1 MKEPPEN
8 WVCLLRASSE
18 LTPEIQTI
26 NTASVPELNHST
38 HKLHRKRGWKH
49 NDALAWVNLPFAKH
63 LAKYFESG
71 DSGPLPYN
79 VLPWIKMSP
88 NSKFP
93 GNHTYFKPQVLH
105 TPSHTLG
112 SRGSWQKVA
121 NSWVNLDPGC
131 GVMRSREERALDS
144 RNGKVFLEVVFCH
157 FWENLVLTG
166 PGWPWDSGKIG
177 ASKSFHPL
185 GGSEAGRGVSPCHN
199 SAFRTRGEEE
209 SDFKS
214 SGGIVLSSLLG

>member
-1 MKEPPEN
+1 M
-8 WVCLLRASSE
+8 CLLRASSE

-71 DSGPLPYN
+71 GSVPLPYN

-93 GNHTYFKPQVLH
+93 GNHTNFEPHLGGEGVFAKGGKFLGKF
-105 TPSHTLG
+105 G
-112 SRGSWQKVA
+112 SRMWCDEEQRGKGTGQQEWKGFLRSYVLSFLGK
-121 NSWVNLDPGC
+121 PGLNRTRLA
-131 GVMRSREERALDS
+131 MR
-144 RNGKVFLEVVFCH
+144 
-157 FWENLVLTG
+157 FWENR
-166 PGWPWDSGKIG
+166 
-177 ASKSFHPL
+177 SFQELPSSWRHR
-185 GGSEAGRGVSPCHN
+185 SRKRGQSM
-199 SAFRTRGEEE
+199 SQF
-209 SDFKS
+209 SFQD
-214 SGGIVLSSLLG
+214 